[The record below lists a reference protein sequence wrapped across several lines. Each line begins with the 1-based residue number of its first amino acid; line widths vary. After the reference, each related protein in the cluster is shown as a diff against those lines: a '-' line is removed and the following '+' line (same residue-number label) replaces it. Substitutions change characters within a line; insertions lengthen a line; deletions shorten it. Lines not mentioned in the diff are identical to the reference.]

1 MPRPD
6 ALLAGFDIGTS
17 SARGA
22 LFDLSGRQVASAG
35 SGYETAW
42 PRPGW
47 AEQDPDDWW
56 RAVLEVL
63 ARLGA
68 EADLGRV
75 VAAGVC
81 SQVNTHVPLD
91 AAGRPVG
98 PAITWQD
105 VRCADIARELDEQ
118 LSDADRMQLLGRS
131 DSLYA
136 SHLAARAAWLQRM
149 RPEAWAR
156 TRTLLSP
163 KDYVNLR
170 LTGAVATDVISPVDA
185 VGMDGRYAP
194 RLLELVPGL
203 AGVLPALRP
212 FWHVLGPVTAG
223 ESGLPTT
230 CQVVVATMDA
240 WGNLY
245 GSGVT
250 RAGQAMEVAGTSEII
265 GALSEQAVP
274 TPGIVTFIPVA
285 GLRLH
290 AGPTQAG
297 GDALRW
303 AAQATGLSVPEA
315 LEEAGR
321 ARPGSDGLVFLPYLS
336 GERAPIWD
344 ASAQGTLFGLQAG
357 QGRPE
362 LLRSVLEGVACSA
375 RHLLEQVEVA
385 AGLRVASLR
394 SSGGGSRSDLWC
406 QIKADVLGRPVER
419 LAVVE
424 SGVLGAALLAGVGA
438 GLLPDLAAAAEAM
451 VHGERT
457 FEPDRLRRD
466 LYTELYAVYRELYPA
481 LRPSAGRLARARERI
496 DSSAM

>member
-1 MPRPD
+1 MPRSD
-6 ALLAGFDIGTS
+6 ALLAGFDVGTTN
-17 SARGA
+17 AKGA
-22 LFDLSGRQVASAG
+22 LFDLSGEQVAAAD
-35 SGYETAW
+35 SGYEIAW

-47 AEQDPDDWW
+47 VEQDPEDWW
-56 RAVLEVL
+56 RAVLAVL
-63 ARLGA
+63 GRLGA

-75 VAAGVC
+75 AAIGVC
-81 SQVNTHVPLD
+81 SQVNTHVALD
-91 AAGRPVG
+91 AAGRPVA

-105 VRCADIARELDEQ
+105 MRCAEVARELDEQ
-118 LSDADRMQLLGRS
+118 LSDADRLQVFGRS

-136 SHLAARAAWLQRM
+136 SHLAARAAWLRRT
-149 RPEAWAR
+149 RPDEWAR
-156 TRTLLSP
+156 TRWLVSP
-163 KDYVNLR
+163 KDFVNLR
-170 LTGAVATDVISPVDA
+170 LTGELATDVISPVDA
-185 VGMDGRYAP
+185 VGTDGGYAP

-203 AGVLPALRP
+203 ADVLPPLRP
-212 FWHVLGPVTAG
+212 FSHVLGPVTAL
-223 ESGLPTT
+223 ESGLPPT
-230 CQVVVATMDA
+230 CRAVVATMDA

-265 GALSEQAVP
+265 AALSERAVP
-274 TPGIVTFIPVA
+274 TVGIVTFIPVD

-297 GDALRW
+297 ADALRW
-303 AAQATGLSVPEA
+303 AAQATGLSVPAA
-315 LEEAGR
+315 LEEAAR
-321 ARPGSDGLVFLPYLS
+321 AAPGAGGLIFLPYLN

-344 ASAQGTLFGLQAG
+344 ATAQGTLFGLQAG

-362 LLRSVLEGVACSA
+362 LLRSVLEGVAHSA
-375 RHLLEQVEVA
+375 RHVLEQVEVA

-424 SGVLGAALLAGVGA
+424 TGVLGAALLAGVGA
-438 GLLPDLAAAAEAM
+438 GLLPDLATAAEAM

-457 FEPDRLRRD
+457 FEPDPRRCER
-466 LYTELYAVYRELYPA
+466 YTELYAVYRELYPA
-481 LRPSAGRLARARERI
+481 LKPSAAHLTEARAQLTP
-496 DSSAM
+496 